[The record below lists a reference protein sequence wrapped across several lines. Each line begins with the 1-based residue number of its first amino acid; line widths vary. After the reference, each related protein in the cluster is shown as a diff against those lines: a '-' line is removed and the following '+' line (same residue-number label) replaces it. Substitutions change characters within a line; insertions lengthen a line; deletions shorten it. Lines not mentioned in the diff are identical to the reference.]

1 MSIIEVKSLTKEYGD
16 VTALDGLTL
25 HVERGES
32 FGFLGPNGAGKSTTI
47 NIFLDLVRRSS
58 GSISILGYD
67 PEENPLEV
75 RKRVGALPEA
85 GGLYPRDTPRAH
97 LQFAVRMNDV
107 DDDIDELLERVGI
120 ADAADRTV
128 GGFSKGMRQRL
139 RLAIALVGKPELL
152 ILDEPLGGLDPSGAR
167 VFREIIRKERERG
180 ATVFFSSHIMD
191 QVELICDRVGV
202 MHDGRLL
209 LTDDVHE
216 FRRRVDS
223 TPQLTLTVED
233 PPEDLAERLSA
244 SDRVA
249 EATVNDGTLRLTCA
263 SPEDKSAIVRRID
276 EADVTVADL
285 HSRAPSLEQAFLR
298 TAEAER

>member
-1 MSIIEVKSLTKEYGD
+1 MPVIEAKSVTKRYGD
-16 VTALDGLTL
+16 ITALDSLTL
-25 HVERGES
+25 RVERGES

-58 GSISILGYD
+58 GSLSILGYD

-85 GGLYPRDTPRAH
+85 GGLYPRDTPRDH
-97 LQFAVRMNDV
+97 LQFAVRMNGA
-107 DDDIDELLERVGI
+107 DDDIDELLDRVGI
-120 ADAADRTV
+120 ADAADRPI

-139 RLAIALVGKPELL
+139 RLATALVGQPELL
-152 ILDEPLGGLDPSGAR
+152 ILDEPLGGLDPAGAR
-167 VFREIIRKERERG
+167 VFRKTIREERARG

-191 QVELICDRVGV
+191 QVELICDRVGI
-202 MHDGRLL
+202 MHGGRLL

-216 FRRRVDS
+216 FRRRMDTV
-223 TPQLTLTVED
+223 PQMKLSVED
-233 PPEDLAERLSA
+233 PPKGLAEQVSD

-249 EATVNDGTLRLTCA
+249 QATVDDGMLHLTCR
-263 SPEDKSAIVRRID
+263 SPADKSAVVRQLD
-276 EADVTVADL
+276 ESGVAIADL
-285 HSRAPSLEQAFLR
+285 HSRGPSLEQAFLR